1 MKKIG
6 LAIFDLDGTI
16 LDSNGVWDG
25 VDRDFLESIGQSWDE
40 EFGQMVAQSDY
51 HTAAVYTIDRY
62 NLKTTPEALMK
73 LWEDMAYDAYRN
85 KVTLKPG
92 VDEVIKWLYKENVP
106 IVLAT
111 LAPEVLYQPALERLG
126 LLDYF
131 SHLTSANKD
140 GFTKDSSKI
149 YHLLCQKF
157 GVKEQE
163 AISFEDSL
171 IAMRS
176 MHKAGLISVGIKDER
191 NHDEKNE
198 FLALSPHFYDWHEV
212 KARLHLID
220 QRPYFHNSY
229 K

>member
-25 VDRDFLESIGQSWDE
+25 IDRAFLESIGQAWDE

-51 HTAAVYTIDRY
+51 HTAAIYTIERY

-73 LWEDMAYDAYRN
+73 LWEDMAYDAYCN
-85 KVTLKPG
+85 KVSLKSG
-92 VDEVIKWLYKENVP
+92 VDEVIKWLYNEKVP

-111 LAPEVLYQPALERLG
+111 LAPEVLYLPALERVG
-126 LLDYF
+126 LLSYF
-131 SHLTSANKD
+131 SHLTSANRD
-140 GFTKDSSKI
+140 GFTKETSAI
-149 YHLLCQKF
+149 YHTLCKQF
-157 GVKEQE
+157 GVREE
-163 AISFEDSL
+163 ETISFEDSL
-171 IAMRS
+171 IAMNS
-176 MHKAGLISVGIKDER
+176 MKEAGVISVGIRDER
-191 NHDEKNE
+191 NRDEKAD
-198 FLALSPHFYDWHEV
+198 FLNLSPHFYDWHEV

-220 QRPYFHNSY
+220 NLPYFHNSY